1 MGRENEERKS
11 PQIELMRDI
20 NENDVMLLV
29 SDITDV
35 FILLLTF
42 VISCTFKLIIR
53 IVRYV
58 LTQLRIT

>member
-11 PQIELMRDI
+11 PQIELMRDV

-29 SDITDV
+29 SDIINV
-35 FILLLTF
+35 FTLLLTF
-42 VISCTFKLIIR
+42 ATSCTFKLIIC